1 MKYLSSVDHYRE
13 AIGINLKNSVV
24 IIDEAH
30 NVLETIAH
38 IHSAEV
44 SKAHLEHAQNQLKNY
59 FKKFNSMLKAKN
71 LLYIKQLEFVL
82 AKLIGS
88 FKNQTDSKLMQFGDF
103 LVEMDSF
110 NNINLFKLIRYIEK
124 SKICYKLQSYS
135 QQKKNE
141 IQNENTKQSAKGI
154 SSFLSSITTNKV
166 N

>member
-88 FKNQTDSKLMQFGDF
+88 FKNQKDSKLM
-103 LVEMDSF
+103 
-110 NNINLFKLIRYIEK
+110 
-124 SKICYKLQSYS
+124 
-135 QQKKNE
+135 
-141 IQNENTKQSAKGI
+141 
-154 SSFLSSITTNKV
+154 
-166 N
+166 